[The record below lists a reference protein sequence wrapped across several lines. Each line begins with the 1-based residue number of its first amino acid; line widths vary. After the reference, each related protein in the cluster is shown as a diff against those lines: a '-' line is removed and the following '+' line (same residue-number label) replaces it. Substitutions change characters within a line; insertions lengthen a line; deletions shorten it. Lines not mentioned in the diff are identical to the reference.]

1 MLALKPALLQAV
13 GSGTPKI
20 VQESLAQQSDKQR
33 PAGDRRLLTS
43 VWNLLSHKYND
54 VLIGLK
60 GSKSMLTFFSFP
72 SSVTIVPQ

>member
-1 MLALKPALLQAV
+1 MTANGYGV
-13 GSGTPKI
+13 SFGVMKI
-20 VQESLAQQSDKQR
+20 FDE
-33 PAGDRRLLTS
+33 LLTS
-43 VWNLLSHKYND
+43 VWNLLSHKYNE